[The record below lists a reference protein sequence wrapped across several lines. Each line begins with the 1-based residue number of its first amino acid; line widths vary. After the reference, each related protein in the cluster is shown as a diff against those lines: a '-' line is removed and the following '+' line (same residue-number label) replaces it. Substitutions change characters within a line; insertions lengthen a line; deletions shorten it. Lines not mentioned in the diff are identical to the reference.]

1 MIIKNANPAT
11 EKPENDCF
19 IPQSPGNLTQTKPDI
34 YEVKDLANDDDSEAI
49 KQVASLESSTQ
60 VKVVGK
66 DGEKIDQQSDE
77 AVWEN
82 FSELNDTDEI
92 EENADNGS
100 DDDFDAFERDV
111 DDNLNGV
118 KNIETNSF

>member
-1 MIIKNANPAT
+1 MAN
-11 EKPENDCF
+11 E
-19 IPQSPGNLTQTKPDI
+19 
-34 YEVKDLANDDDSEAI
+34 DDSEAI

-111 DDNLNGV
+111 DGNLNGV